1 MKRFF
6 PWPGLIFLFI
16 GANVA
21 ICAAT
26 VTLATRAGDRGVEP
40 KYYEKA
46 LEWEATASARARS
59 LELGWRVEF
68 DDAPKVG
75 QPLRVRVVD
84 SGGTPLR
91 GASVRL
97 ETFHHAAASKR
108 FEIAFQREEGSSK
121 GVYATAFAPD
131 RVGMWEFR
139 WRVDAQGEEFHAA
152 VTARVADAPADAHG
166 AASGDVSAAG
176 AESGA

>member
-16 GANVA
+16 GANVV

-46 LEWEATASARARS
+46 LEWEATASVRARS
-59 LELGWRVEF
+59 VELGWRVEF
-68 DDAPKVG
+68 VGVPRVG

-84 SGGTPLR
+84 AGGTPLP

-97 ETFHHAAASKR
+97 ETFHHATASKR
-108 FEIAFQREEGSSK
+108 FEIAFQHEEGSSE
-121 GVYATAFAPD
+121 GVYAAAFAPD
-131 RVGMWEFR
+131 RVGTWEFR
-139 WRVDAQGEEFHAA
+139 WRVDAQGEEFRAA
-152 VTARVADAPADAHG
+152 VTARVADAPAAPTSG
-166 AASGDVSAAG
+166 ASTAR
-176 AESGA
+176 AESDA